1 MSTDIAAT
9 EHPTGAHGDD
19 AHGDDGHGH
28 AGHDAA
34 AHNKPDRYYIQVAIF
49 LAALTAIE
57 TSTYSVDFGWAF
69 LPVLLGL
76 MVIKFVTV
84 ILLFMHLKDDHKMF
98 GMLFYA
104 GLGLAVFVYV
114 AALLTFRFFG

>member
-1 MSTDIAAT
+1 MSTDTAAT
-9 EHPTGAHGDD
+9 EHAAEAHDTHGAAD
-19 AHGDDGHGH
+19 AHAEHH
-28 AGHDAA
+28 
-34 AHNKPDRYYIQVAIF
+34 KPDAYYIKVAFF
-49 LAALTAIE
+49 LAVLTALE
-57 TSTYSVDFGWAF
+57 TSTYYVDFGPFFMPA
-69 LPVLLGL
+69 LLGM

-98 GMLFYA
+98 SWLFYA

>member
-9 EHPTGAHGDD
+9 EHAANEHGSDSHAH
-19 AHGDDGHGH
+19 
-28 AGHDAA
+28 AA
-34 AHNKPDRYYIQVAIF
+34 ADHHKPDRYYIQVAFF
-49 LAALTAIE
+49 LAVLTAIE
-57 TSTYSVDFGWAF
+57 TSTYYVDFGWAF

-98 GMLFYA
+98 SMLFYA